1 MSENNEKRNWMWASI
16 IQISLAAIVFFY
28 QYLFGRVF
36 ASFLIEAFIF
46 YVPALISLSV
56 FLYHEFSGR
65 RRGSAG

>member
-1 MSENNEKRNWMWASI
+1 MSANNDRRNWMWATI
-16 IQISLAAIVFFY
+16 IQLSVAGLVFFY

-56 FLYHEFSGR
+56 FLYHFFKSRKLE
-65 RRGSAG
+65 SAT